1 MRLRVFLSASLF
13 AECPQPAPHPRCR
26 GSGKAPETS
35 HGAQLLS
42 VVILPIGETV
52 AGQARGRHC
61 AAAPVCW
68 VPLTHAQLQKSPTAA
83 SFPPLRDS
91 PCRIQ
96 VALCISA
103 PPSPPTSPNPP
114 IPKTRRALHV
124 ASWMGL
130 AEIRFLL
137 FFALEMLSFA
147 YLGGKVAAPGAGG
160 GSFPPSPP
168 HSIRTDPTSA
178 ATGKSRSISE
188 RESKV

>member
-1 MRLRVFLSASLF
+1 MFLSASLF

-52 AGQARGRHC
+52 AGQERGRHC

-83 SFPPLRDS
+83 SFPPPEGFSL
-91 PCRIQ
+91 PYPGCF
-96 VALCISA
+96 VHLC
-103 PPSPPTSPNPP
+103 PPPQPTSPNLP
-114 IPKTRRALHV
+114 ILKTRRALHV

-147 YLGGKVAAPGAGG
+147 YLGGKLAAPGAGG